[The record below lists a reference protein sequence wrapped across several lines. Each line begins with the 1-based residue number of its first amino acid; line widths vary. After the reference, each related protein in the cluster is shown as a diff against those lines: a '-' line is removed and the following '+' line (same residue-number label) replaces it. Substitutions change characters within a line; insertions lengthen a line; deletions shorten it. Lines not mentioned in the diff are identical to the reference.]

1 MRHVLVITLRFF
13 GRMITDFTVTVRED
27 KWDWAAVPAIIAWFV
42 SRNVLKADTWNA
54 IGPIVWGASLIVA
67 HHAYAAARDVI
78 REIETE
84 RSAVRE
90 LQSPI
95 LDSSGNPTVTVIEPE
110 TPSYFRVTAY
120 GDAVVLAVLCI
131 FASYFVWE
139 KAKASDEPTLASLMK
154 EGRVEFMLDRD
165 STIKNG
171 TFFVVLD
178 GKHSMKELGAFRAL
192 LQVTVPTEERLD
204 HLWFSIAYPKLYDNL
219 RIGGRLP
226 PFSVQ
231 SSVWYDNPVEVL
243 QDMTFGQSKDDNAT
257 SIRTNE
263 YISDQGPVKTL
274 RDFNGDSF
282 ALYVTKALLSHIRY
296 VGFRVND
303 YALFAFPRRCVTPT
317 SVDPID
323 DSHWPTPLNAQERES
338 LVQLARSSYKPPE
351 FSLKTWQW
359 NFDQATP
366 LKWNVART
374 AKAWWEPDVC
384 PP

>member
-1 MRHVLVITLRFF
+1 MATMR
-13 GRMITDFTVTVRED
+13 DD
-27 KWDWAAVPAIIAWFV
+27 KWDWAAVPATIGWFV
-42 SRNVLKADTWNA
+42 LRRKALSPDAWNVL
-54 IGPIVWGASLIVA
+54 GPIVWGTSLIVA
-67 HHAYAAARDVI
+67 HHAYSAARDVI
-78 REIETE
+78 GDIENE
-84 RSAVRE
+84 QSAVRE
-90 LQSPI
+90 ERSTI
-95 LDSSGNPTVTVIEPE
+95 LDSSGKPNVTVTAPE
-110 TPSYFRVTAY
+110 IRPYYRRTVY
-120 GDAVVLAVLCI
+120 GVAAALATLFVLASC
-131 FASYFVWE
+131 FVWE
-139 KAKASDEPTLASLMK
+139 KARASDEPTLASLMK
-154 EGRVEFMLDRD
+154 EGRVEFMLDRN
-165 STIKNG
+165 SAITEG

-178 GKHSMKELGAFRAL
+178 GKHSMKDLGAFRAL
-192 LQVTVPTEERLD
+192 LEVTVPTKDGLD

-231 SSVWYDNPVEVL
+231 SAVWYDNPVEVL
-243 QDMTFGQSKDDNAT
+243 QDMTFGQSNDDNAT

-263 YISDQGPVKTL
+263 FVSDQGPVKTL
-274 RDFNGDSF
+274 GDFNRDSF
-282 ALYVTKALLSHIRY
+282 ALYVTKPLLSYIKY

-303 YALFAFPRRCVTPT
+303 YALFTFPRRCVTPV
-317 SVDPID
+317 SMDPVD
-323 DSHWPTPLNAQERES
+323 DSRWPTPLNAQEKES